1 MTAFAEYLLKV
12 MICSGVLTGYYWLAL
27 RNKLFHSWN
36 RFYLLAAVVISLLLP
51 FVKISF
57 ITEPQPENLPAYT
70 VLQSVTTNEVW
81 FPAQTIVATETF
93 TKEQAG
99 ILVYVLVSI
108 ALFITLLVTLL
119 RIKKLITAYEHWKM
133 KDLTF
138 VDTDAKGTPFSFLH
152 FIFWN
157 REIDFESAQGQQIFK
172 HELIHVKEKHS
183 VDKLF
188 LQLVLIVCW
197 INPFFWIIRKELTM
211 IHEFIADRKS
221 VKDSDAS
228 GLAAMILTA
237 AFPGQT
243 LSLTNPFFYSPI
255 KRRLLM
261 LSKLQ
266 NPKVGYISRLLLL
279 PLLTILFTAFA
290 IKIKKN
296 DAASR
301 IPRLEKSLTVV
312 IDAGHGFR
320 NGTRH
325 GAIGLN
331 GITEDE
337 IALAI
342 TKKIGQLN
350 TDNNLKLI
358 FTRKDENFIDNKE
371 RVKIAAENNADL
383 LVSIHSSYVPTIK
396 KDGKEIEN
404 PANGFELYV
413 TKDGNENLPQSKE
426 LGSAIIHEVKNFM
439 TIREPGIRQ
448 RSVGIWVIDA
458 APCPA
463 VLLECG
469 FISNSKDLAF
479 LTNEKNQEKIA
490 EAVLKGIVN
499 FALTAGKVTPP
510 NQINEIQSDAISG
523 LNKQKIKIPND
534 STTFKT
540 IRETD
545 QLIIINGKKIDKKTL
560 ESTLISAKKITFIEK
575 NNKEAIKKYGP
586 EAKDGVMIFEDAI
599 LSDKTINTSSQISR
613 TNNPVFTNAEIMPTF
628 PGGENAWNRYIEKR
642 LGENIQALIT
652 DGKEGVCEI
661 EFIVHTDGFISDLTV
676 KSMQNTKLAS
686 VFLEALAKGPKWIPA
701 QQNGKPVQCKKTE
714 KLTFRLPAGANT
726 QTINIANANMK
737 TLYIGIDN
745 PLVISGLLI
754 PETNV
759 NVTSNN
765 GTIARLNNT
774 WVARP
779 VSTGDAIITITD
791 AEGNHKSEFRF
802 TVKNI
807 PDPVITLAESR
818 GGRIAATKILQAKQL
833 AIDEDWEITNYTIYF
848 TGRGFAEPFY
858 VAANKSPEFN
868 QRVLEAIA
876 KCGPST
882 TIVIDEIHAKYKKTG
897 QQKILQPLAYNLY

>member
-119 RIKKLITAYEHWKM
+119 RIKKLIAAYEHWKM

-197 INPFFWIIRKELTM
+197 INPLFWIIRKELTM

-228 GLAAMILTA
+228 ALAAMILTT

-290 IKIKKN
+290 IKIKEN
-296 DAASR
+296 DAASSSPAAEKLVPFAAYSGDKLQTNIDPGIKEMPR
-301 IPRLEKSLTVV
+301 KDTVPEKNSGAASANAETNADFKGGLKEWNKYVEAFLEPHISSLDKDPRSVNNSCLLQFTVQEDGSVTNIQVLTNTESELAKISVDLLKSSPKWQPASKNGIPVATVV
-312 IDAGHGFR
+312 KRSVNFFDKYGRARMKETTKTSEQKETGLAAIAEKHGL
-320 NGTRH
+320 H
-325 GAIGLN
+325 ILN
-331 GITEDE
+331 GK
-337 IALAI
+337 AI
-342 TKKIGQLN
+342 TKDEMIKFIKEN
-350 TDNNLKLI
+350 KKHDNWNISSTDGGGGRIRFGEKGSNGVFEL
-358 FTRKDENFIDNKE
+358 TTTEVRPT
-371 RVKIAAENNADL
+371 VAIAAENINILYAA
-383 LVSIHSSYVPTIK
+383 
-396 KDGKEIEN
+396 IEN
-404 PANGFELYV
+404 PLRVAISDVPETHLEIEASQGTLEKKGNRYV
-413 TKDGNENLPQSKE
+413 LKNLKT
-426 LGSAIIHEVKNFM
+426 GEV
-439 TIREPGIRQ
+439 
-448 RSVGIWVIDA
+448 VIKIGYYYKTDQKKIEEVRFKVIQ
-458 APCPA
+458 APEPA
-463 VLLECG
+463 V
-469 FISNSKDLAF
+469 
-479 LTNEKNQEKIA
+479 
-490 EAVLKGIVN
+490 
-499 FALTAGKVTPP
+499 
-510 NQINEIQSDAISG
+510 
-523 LNKQKIKIPND
+523 
-534 STTFKT
+534 
-540 IRETD
+540 
-545 QLIIINGKKIDKKTL
+545 
-560 ESTLISAKKITFIEK
+560 
-575 NNKEAIKKYGP
+575 
-586 EAKDGVMIFEDAI
+586 
-599 LSDKTINTSSQISR
+599 
-613 TNNPVFTNAEIMPTF
+613 
-628 PGGENAWNRYIEKR
+628 
-642 LGENIQALIT
+642 
-652 DGKEGVCEI
+652 
-661 EFIVHTDGFISDLTV
+661 
-676 KSMQNTKLAS
+676 
-686 VFLEALAKGPKWIPA
+686 
-701 QQNGKPVQCKKTE
+701 
-714 KLTFRLPAGANT
+714 
-726 QTINIANANMK
+726 
-737 TLYIGIDN
+737 
-745 PLVISGLLI
+745 
-754 PETNV
+754 
-759 NVTSNN
+759 
-765 GTIARLNNT
+765 
-774 WVARP
+774 
-779 VSTGDAIITITD
+779 
-791 AEGNHKSEFRF
+791 
-802 TVKNI
+802 
-807 PDPVITLAESR
+807 TLAESR

-833 AIDEDWEITNYTIYF
+833 TIDEDWEITNYTIYF
-848 TGRGFAEPFY
+848 TGRGFSEPFY